1 MRRLEIAD
9 ADIMRIAVQQEI
21 LRSEESRYDHRLH
34 GVLLC
39 CSGFSCYEVA
49 EVLGQ
54 SARTVQ
60 YWLGRFAK
68 SGFAG
73 LQERPR
79 PGRPAAL
86 DEATRRQIAQHLR
99 QSPRSLGY
107 LQTLWD
113 GKLLSHHIQKA
124 FGLHLGVRQCQR
136 MFRQMGFRRRKPRPV
151 IAKADPEAQRAYKK
165 TGRMGCSEG
174 LGPVV

>member
-39 CSGFSCYEVA
+39 CSGFSCCEVA

-60 YWLGRFAK
+60 YWLRRFAK

-73 LQERPR
+73 LQEGLR
-79 PGRPAAL
+79 PGRPCAL
-86 DEATRRQIAQHLR
+86 DAAERERIGRDLR
-99 QSPRSLGY
+99 ASPRSLGY

-136 MFRQMGFRRRKPRPV
+136 LFRQMGFRRRKPRPV
-151 IAKADPEAQRAYKK
+151 IAKANPEAQRAYKK
-165 TGRMGCSEG
+165 THRMGRPKRPR
-174 LGPVV
+174 PVV